1 MRADTSTAPA
11 LGPLAG
17 PSAAHRIAAVAVGLM
32 AAALLVVGASGS
44 VKVLAVVIGALG
56 ATSALTV
63 AAYVPGLPERLWLL
77 TLAVTLS
84 ISLKFHLVS
93 DPDHLG
99 GAIGFRVA
107 ASDMAL
113 GALALMALVRAF
125 QRGHV
130 RLAIDPALLIASVIY
145 LAAAIASTLGSE
157 TPSLGWFELSALAQ
171 AFALGLFLAS
181 RRWSRSGRRVF
192 LNGLMIALL
201 LQSSVAVTQVWRPG
215 LVNLEFLGAAQYRET
230 PAGALPAIDI
240 GTTTMG
246 GQTTYRPTGLLIHP
260 NLFAAYL
267 VLTLPLAL
275 ALALASPAR
284 SDRRLA
290 ILAAVMAA
298 GALYL
303 SLSRSG
309 WIGFAVAF
317 GLGGFMA
324 WRSDAVRLTARH
336 RLALAAVGLAVVL
349 GVGWKAPRIYQRFTE
364 TATAAIEFRR
374 DYALAAWRMA
384 LDHPALGV
392 GLNTFTSHVTRYDPT
407 GTARLKAFPVHNAF
421 LLELSETGFAGGLA
435 FAAMALTML
444 IAAGRAARRAPIE
457 THLIAI
463 ALAAGIAGF
472 WVTQLS
478 DYFYRIPVIT
488 SLVWAH
494 AGLTI
499 GIARGEARQ

>member
-1 MRADTSTAPA
+1 MHADTRTAPA
-11 LGPLAG
+11 FGLSGPR
-17 PSAAHRIAAVAVGLM
+17 AAHRIAAIVIGLM
-32 AAALLVVGASGS
+32 AAVLLVAGASGS
-44 VKVLAVVIGALG
+44 VKVLAAVVGAL
-56 ATSALTV
+56 AAASALTV
-63 AAYVPGLPERLWLL
+63 ATYVPGLPERLLL
-77 TLAVTLS
+77 LALGVTLS

-107 ASDMAL
+107 ASDLAL

-125 QRGHV
+125 RRGHA
-130 RLAIDPALLIASVIY
+130 RLALDPALMVASVIY
-145 LAAAIASTLGSE
+145 LAAAIASTLWSE
-157 TPSLGWFELSALAQ
+157 TPSLGWYELSALAQ

-181 RRWSRSGRRVF
+181 RRWSWSGRRVF

-201 LQSSVAVTQVWRPG
+201 IQSSVAVVQVWRPG
-215 LVNLEFLGAAQYRET
+215 LVNLESLGAAQYRET
-230 PAGALPAIDI
+230 PDGTLPAVDI
-240 GTTTMG
+240 GTTTIG
-246 GQTTYRPTGLLIHP
+246 GQSTYRPTGLLINP

-275 ALALASPAR
+275 ALSLASPAR
-284 SDRRLA
+284 WDRRLA
-290 ILAAVMAA
+290 LLAAAMAA

-309 WIGFAVAF
+309 WIGFAVALGVG
-317 GLGGFMA
+317 GLMA
-324 WRSDAVRLTARH
+324 WRSGAVRLNARR
-336 RLALAAVGLAVVL
+336 RLALAAVALAVVI

-374 DYALAAWRMA
+374 DYAWAAWRMA
-384 LDHPALGV
+384 LDHPAIGV
-392 GLNTFTSHVTRYDPT
+392 GLNTFTHHVTRYDPT

-444 IAAGRAARRAPIE
+444 VAAWRAARRAPIE
-457 THLIAI
+457 TRLIAV
-463 ALAAGIAGF
+463 ALVAGVAGF

-488 SLVWAH
+488 CLVWAH
-494 AGLTI
+494 VGLAI
-499 GIARGEARQ
+499 GIARAEERQ